1 MRQKGTDVTTKIVN
15 GFYAD
20 DLRITIDE
28 RGDGRPVLLLHGGG
42 GPPTMEPLTTAL
54 CDDFRVI
61 APVHPGF
68 DGTRD
73 RGGST
78 RSTTSRS
85 AICSYSSR
93 LRNPRLRAPD
103 KL

>member
-68 DGTRD
+68 DGTPRPGWFD
-73 RGGST
+73 AIDDIALSYLQLLEPLAK
-78 RSTTSRS
+78 S
-85 AICSYSSR
+85 ASA
-93 LRNPRLRAPD
+93 RAR
-103 KL
+103 